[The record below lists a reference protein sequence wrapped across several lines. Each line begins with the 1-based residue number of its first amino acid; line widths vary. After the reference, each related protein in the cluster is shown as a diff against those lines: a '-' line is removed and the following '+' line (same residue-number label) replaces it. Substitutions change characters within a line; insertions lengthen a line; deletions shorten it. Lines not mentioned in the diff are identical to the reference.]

1 MSKLFLSC
9 ILIIILSGCNSDI
22 KKEMVTLTQT
32 NETLTKEKLALIQ
45 ENDSLK
51 KEIDE
56 FKNGASR
63 LFAIAKK
70 QNDDKSY
77 DTSIQTLKD
86 LIAKHPSSNEAIEAK
101 LLIQSIEKEIKR
113 QNDEIAIKKA
123 NEEKLEKEKLAK
135 ATSKMKA
142 KRDDIKKQTSY
153 EHKDLANKYTTGVK
167 LSILKPDGQ
176 EPFLGL
182 EITYYSSSWLF
193 VKSFI
198 VAIDDVQYP
207 FEKTEFK
214 RDNGS
219 GGIWEWYNL
228 PIYGESLNMLKNM
241 IDSKKTII
249 RFSGRTYF
257 DDYTI
262 TAKEK
267 QCIQDVLDAFSAIKG
282 LK

>member
-32 NETLTKEKLALIQ
+32 NDTLTKEKLALIQ

-101 LLIQSIEKEIKR
+101 LLIQSHLQIP
-113 QNDEIAIKKA
+113 A
-123 NEEKLEKEKLAK
+123 NN
-135 ATSKMKA
+135 
-142 KRDDIKKQTSY
+142 Q
-153 EHKDLANKYTTGVK
+153 
-167 LSILKPDGQ
+167 
-176 EPFLGL
+176 
-182 EITYYSSSWLF
+182 
-193 VKSFI
+193 
-198 VAIDDVQYP
+198 
-207 FEKTEFK
+207 
-214 RDNGS
+214 
-219 GGIWEWYNL
+219 
-228 PIYGESLNMLKNM
+228 
-241 IDSKKTII
+241 
-249 RFSGRTYF
+249 
-257 DDYTI
+257 
-262 TAKEK
+262 
-267 QCIQDVLDAFSAIKG
+267 
-282 LK
+282 